1 PPSAPV
7 EGGTTFTTAKGS
19 TYVFHDDGTTTRNK
33 AYHPEHGVADQG
45 PQPRSEQTFFVTPED
60 AQKLGEFQV
69 RGGPKTI
76 VGPLGDG
83 RFGLKYVEGPDAGK
97 FERRTVVTGRTA
109 PDVGLMPVEMWQGGS
124 KVHFGNEI
132 TEVTR
137 PPKPATPVTQEDVAR
152 RAYELNIER
161 TQNGQ
166 PGTAADDYAQAQ

>member
-1 PPSAPV
+1 
-7 EGGTTFTTAKGS
+7 
-19 TYVFHDDGTTTRNK
+19 
-33 AYHPEHGVADQG
+33 
-45 PQPRSEQTFFVTPED
+45 
-60 AQKLGEFQV
+60 
-69 RGGPKTI
+69 
-76 VGPLGDG
+76 PLGDG

-166 PGTAADDYAQAQ
+166 PGTAADDYAQAQKELSRTSEPILPGTMSEAEPITSAIANRYVQER